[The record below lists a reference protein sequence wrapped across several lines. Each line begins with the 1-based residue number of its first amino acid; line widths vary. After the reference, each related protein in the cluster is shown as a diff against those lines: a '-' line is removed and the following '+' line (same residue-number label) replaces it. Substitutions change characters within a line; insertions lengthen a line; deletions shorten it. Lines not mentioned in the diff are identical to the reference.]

1 MWNSCLSVEI
11 AYNMFDGVSQ
21 LSFLEQS
28 LLNVEN
34 QTLSFDLLWIIV
46 KRLLFD
52 DNEIVL

>member
-1 MWNSCLSVEI
+1 MEI

>member
-1 MWNSCLSVEI
+1 
-11 AYNMFDGVSQ
+11 MFDGVSQ